1 VLSMLRLSKPV
12 EEPFDAVVLKQL
24 VERAPGVA
32 SLVQQA
38 AVNRRGNVRQIAG
51 HRCGKRMNMAREE
64 GDATAASG
72 REGFQVRL
80 YNPVDAAEA
89 SIPKDVCYRGCPFF

>member
-1 VLSMLRLSKPV
+1 MLRLSKPV

-38 AVNRRGNVRQIAG
+38 VVNRRGNVRQIA
-51 HRCGKRMNMAREE
+51 AI
-64 GDATAASG
+64 DAG
-72 REGFQVRL
+72 NG
-80 YNPVDAAEA
+80 
-89 SIPKDVCYRGCPFF
+89 